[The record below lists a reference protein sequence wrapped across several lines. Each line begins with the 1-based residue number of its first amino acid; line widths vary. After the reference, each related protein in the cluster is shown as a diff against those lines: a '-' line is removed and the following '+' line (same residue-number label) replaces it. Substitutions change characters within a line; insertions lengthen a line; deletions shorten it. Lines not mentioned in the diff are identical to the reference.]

1 MTRKFDIEVMR
12 PVLPDADALAPYL
25 QQIDQTGWYANRGPL
40 TKELEQRLADHFGVE
55 RHRLVT
61 TSSCT
66 SGLQM
71 AYLTARRPGARYVL
85 TPSWTFAAAPLA
97 AMAAGLIPFFLDV
110 DPDSQQLTP
119 EIAKTA
125 LHRLGAETVAA
136 VSPVSP
142 QGAPVDLDGWAA
154 FQAET
159 GCRVVH
165 DAAAAFI
172 SVQASDIVSCVSL
185 HATKLLPAGEGGFV
199 LCPDVATREEI
210 KVRSN
215 FGFDDSRESQLIS
228 ANAKISE
235 YHAAIGLAAMDQLP
249 DRRGRLMQLARRMNE
264 MVSALPGVSLPEGF
278 GAPWCGTTAVIRFDA
293 PVARDCAAHL
303 ARQGIETRFWW
314 ARGCHRQPA
323 FADCPRDDLAMT
335 DRLAESTLGL
345 PFHAALSEADLGR
358 IGGALEGFLAAR
370 RRAA

>member
-1 MTRKFDIEVMR
+1 MTQKFDIEVMR
-12 PVLPDADALAPYL
+12 PVLPDANALAAYL

-71 AYLTARRPGARYVL
+71 AYLTARQPGARYVL
-85 TPSWTFAAAPLA
+85 TPAWTFAAAPLA
-97 AMAAGLIPFFLDV
+97 AMAAGLTPFFLDV

-119 EIAKTA
+119 ETAKAA
-125 LHRLGAETVAA
+125 LRRLGADTVAA

-142 QGAPVDLDGWAA
+142 QGAPVDMEGWAA
-154 FQAET
+154 FQADT

-199 LCPDVATREEI
+199 HLRLGAPDSLGALA
-210 KVRSN
+210 
-215 FGFDDSRESQLIS
+215 GF
-228 ANAKISE
+228 
-235 YHAAIGLAAMDQLP
+235 AAASGW
-249 DRRGRLMQLARRMNE
+249 RRMHP
-264 MVSALPGVSLPEGF
+264 SAGAGGVCLAIFRSRNAGGWCTPATSISRCRRSTASIRAQKPCMRAMMRTRMSL
-278 GAPWCGTTAVIRFDA
+278 WKRS
-293 PVARDCAAHL
+293 L
-303 ARQGIETRFWW
+303 W
-314 ARGCHRQPA
+314 A
-323 FADCPRDDLAMT
+323 
-335 DRLAESTLGL
+335 
-345 PFHAALSEADLGR
+345 
-358 IGGALEGFLAAR
+358 AAR
-370 RRAA
+370 WR